1 MIWLR
6 RLAVATLLAAG
17 TAQAAPPDME
27 CSAAANLAELAMQAR
42 DEGITEGA
50 VMAALQEHGITSG
63 LPIWAISAGF
73 DAPRGMVQADLK
85 GSVMAECRER
95 VQ

>member
-1 MIWLR
+1 MIWLKR
-6 RLAVATLLAAG
+6 IAAVILLAAG
-17 TAQAAPPDME
+17 TAQAASVDLE

-73 DAPRGMVQADLK
+73 EAPHGMAQADLK